1 MRLPKVTETKNIM
14 KYIHRSESQ
23 MKNYMPLIATQI
35 LNIELYTLF
44 RVKGKELH
52 AHGNQTYYLG
62 YDGLHSTKDEINIDS
77 ELLNKILTGKA
88 EIIYIKNK
96 NKIPDNMNIR
106 NLEINA
112 IADRFKLGNLNLI
125 EWRFIYYLISK
136 NTNKNKTQIV
146 SFREFEYIY
155 KYTTNTITNEKIM
168 LESLLKKGLLLNYK
182 KIENR
187 EIEITFSDI
196 LLSSIRKS
204 NYKYEINNIAEFK
217 HTASYL
223 LYDYFI
229 CQLKKD
235 NFRVV
240 ELKINELKRIC
251 SINTE
256 TYPRCIDLKNII
268 ILPSIIDIN
277 NFINKNNHG
286 VRVFYDNI
294 KKIEL
299 L

>member
-1 MRLPKVTETKNIM
+1 
-14 KYIHRSESQ
+14 

-35 LNIELYTLF
+35 LNIKLYTLF

-235 NFRVV
+235 NFKVV

-286 VRVFYDNI
+286 VRVFCDNI
-294 KKIEL
+294 KKIEGRL
-299 L
+299 YNQLEQKIK

>member
-1 MRLPKVTETKNIM
+1 
-14 KYIHRSESQ
+14 

-35 LNIELYTLF
+35 LNIKLYTLF

-235 NFRVV
+235 NFKVV

-268 ILPSIIDIN
+268 ILPSI
-277 NFINKNNHG
+277 NKNNHG
-286 VRVFYDNI
+286 VRVFCDNI
-294 KKIEL
+294 KKNRTIVGFKFTIIRKEKQ
-299 L
+299 

>member
-1 MRLPKVTETKNIM
+1 
-14 KYIHRSESQ
+14 

-35 LNIELYTLF
+35 LNIELYSLF
-44 RVKGKELH
+44 RIKCKEIN

-62 YDGLHSTKDEINIDS
+62 YDGLHSTKDEVNTDP

-251 SINTE
+251 SINTK
-256 TYPRCIDLKNII
+256 TYPRYIDLKNII

-286 VRVFYDNI
+286 VRVFFDSI
-294 KKIEL
+294 KENRKVEKLKFTIIRKEKQ
-299 L
+299 

>member
-1 MRLPKVTETKNIM
+1 
-14 KYIHRSESQ
+14 
-23 MKNYMPLIATQI
+23 MKNYIPLIATQI
-35 LNIELYTLF
+35 LNIELYSLF
-44 RVKGKELH
+44 RIKCKEIKT
-52 AHGNQTYYLG
+52 HGNQTYYLG
-62 YDGLHSTKDEINIDS
+62 YDGLHSTKDEINVDT
-77 ELLNKILTGKA
+77 ELFNKILTGKA

-96 NKIPDNMNIR
+96 NKIPENKNIR

-136 NTNKNKTQIV
+136 NTNKNKTQTV
-146 SFREFEYIY
+146 SFKEFEYIY
-155 KYTTNTITNEKIM
+155 HYTGNTITNEKIM
-168 LESLLKKGLLLNYK
+168 LESLLKKGLILNYK

-187 EIEITFSDI
+187 QIEISFSDV
-196 LLSSIRKS
+196 LLNSIRKS
-204 NYKYEINNIAEFK
+204 NYKYKINNIAEFK

-240 ELKINELKRIC
+240 ELKINELKKIC

-286 VRVFYDNI
+286 IRVFYDKI
-294 KKIEL
+294 KNNRTIVGFKFTVIRKEEE
-299 L
+299 

>member
-1 MRLPKVTETKNIM
+1 
-14 KYIHRSESQ
+14 

-35 LNIELYTLF
+35 LNIKLYTLF

-235 NFRVV
+235 NFKVV

-286 VRVFYDNI
+286 VRVFDDV
-294 KKIEL
+294 
-299 L
+299 

>member
-1 MRLPKVTETKNIM
+1 
-14 KYIHRSESQ
+14 

-35 LNIELYTLF
+35 LNIKLYTLF

-88 EIIYIKNK
+88 EIIYIK

-235 NFRVV
+235 NFKVV

-286 VRVFYDNI
+286 VRVFCDNI
-294 KKIEL
+294 KKNRTIVGFKFTIIRKEKQ
-299 L
+299 

>member
-1 MRLPKVTETKNIM
+1 
-14 KYIHRSESQ
+14 

-96 NKIPDNMNIR
+96 NKIHDNMNIR

>member
-1 MRLPKVTETKNIM
+1 
-14 KYIHRSESQ
+14 

-35 LNIELYTLF
+35 LNIKLYTLF

-146 SFREFEYIY
+146 SFTEFEYIY

-204 NYKYEINNIAEFK
+204 NYKYKINNIAEFK

-235 NFRVV
+235 NFKVV

-286 VRVFYDNI
+286 VRVFCDNI
-294 KKIEL
+294 KKNRTIVGFKFTIIRKEKQ
-299 L
+299 

>member
-1 MRLPKVTETKNIM
+1 
-14 KYIHRSESQ
+14 

-35 LNIELYTLF
+35 LNIELYSLF
-44 RVKGKELH
+44 RVKGKEIKT
-52 AHGNQTYYLG
+52 HGNQTYYLG
-62 YDGLHSTKDEINIDS
+62 YDGVHSTKDEINVDT

-96 NKIPDNMNIR
+96 IPENKNIR

-125 EWRFIYYLISK
+125 EWRFIYYLIGK
-136 NTNKNKTQIV
+136 NTNKNKTQTV
-146 SFREFEYIY
+146 SFKEFEYIY

-229 CQLKKD
+229 YQLKKD
-235 NFRVV
+235 NFKVV

-286 VRVFYDNI
+286 IRVFCDNI
-294 KKIEL
+294 KKNRTIVGVKFTIIRKEKQ
-299 L
+299 

>member
-1 MRLPKVTETKNIM
+1 
-14 KYIHRSESQ
+14 

-35 LNIELYTLF
+35 LNIKLYTLF

-125 EWRFIYYLISK
+125 EWRFTYYLISK

-235 NFRVV
+235 NFKVV

-286 VRVFYDNI
+286 VRVFCDNI

>member
-1 MRLPKVTETKNIM
+1 
-14 KYIHRSESQ
+14 

-35 LNIELYTLF
+35 LNIKLYTLF

-204 NYKYEINNIAEFK
+204 NYKYKINNIAEFK

-235 NFRVV
+235 NFKVV

-286 VRVFYDNI
+286 VRVFCDNI
-294 KKIEL
+294 KKNRTIVGFKFTIIRKEKQ
-299 L
+299 

>member
-1 MRLPKVTETKNIM
+1 
-14 KYIHRSESQ
+14 

-35 LNIELYTLF
+35 LNIKLYTLF

-187 EIEITFSDI
+187 EIEITFSNI

-235 NFRVV
+235 NFKVV

-294 KKIEL
+294 KKNRTIVGFKFTIIRKEKQ
-299 L
+299 

>member
-1 MRLPKVTETKNIM
+1 
-14 KYIHRSESQ
+14 

-35 LNIELYTLF
+35 LNIKLYTLF

-235 NFRVV
+235 NFKVV

-256 TYPRCIDLKNII
+256 TYPRCIDLKKTI

-286 VRVFYDNI
+286 LRVFCDNI
-294 KKIEL
+294 KKNRTIVGFKFTIIRKEKQ
-299 L
+299 

>member
-1 MRLPKVTETKNIM
+1 
-14 KYIHRSESQ
+14 

-35 LNIELYTLF
+35 LNIKLYTLF

-155 KYTTNTITNEKIM
+155 KYTTNTITNEK
-168 LESLLKKGLLLNYK
+168 
-182 KIENR
+182 
-187 EIEITFSDI
+187 
-196 LLSSIRKS
+196 
-204 NYKYEINNIAEFK
+204 
-217 HTASYL
+217 
-223 LYDYFI
+223 
-229 CQLKKD
+229 
-235 NFRVV
+235 
-240 ELKINELKRIC
+240 
-251 SINTE
+251 
-256 TYPRCIDLKNII
+256 
-268 ILPSIIDIN
+268 
-277 NFINKNNHG
+277 
-286 VRVFYDNI
+286 
-294 KKIEL
+294 
-299 L
+299 

>member
-1 MRLPKVTETKNIM
+1 
-14 KYIHRSESQ
+14 

-35 LNIELYTLF
+35 LNIKLYTLF

-235 NFRVV
+235 NFKVV

-256 TYPRCIDLKNII
+256 TYPRCIDLKNTI

-286 VRVFYDNI
+286 VRVFCDNI
-294 KKIEL
+294 KKNRTIVGFKFTIIRKEKQ
-299 L
+299 

>member
-1 MRLPKVTETKNIM
+1 
-14 KYIHRSESQ
+14 

-35 LNIELYTLF
+35 LNIKLYTLF
-44 RVKGKELH
+44 RVKGKDINN
-52 AHGNQTYYLG
+52 HGNQTYYLG

-235 NFRVV
+235 NFKVV

-286 VRVFYDNI
+286 VRVFCDNI

>member
-1 MRLPKVTETKNIM
+1 
-14 KYIHRSESQ
+14 

-35 LNIELYTLF
+35 LNIKLYTLF

-235 NFRVV
+235 NFKLV

-286 VRVFYDNI
+286 VRVFCDNI
-294 KKIEL
+294 KKNRTIVGFKFTIIRKEKQ
-299 L
+299 

>member
-1 MRLPKVTETKNIM
+1 M
-14 KYIHRSESQ
+14 
-23 MKNYMPLIATQI
+23 
-35 LNIELYTLF
+35 
-44 RVKGKELH
+44 
-52 AHGNQTYYLG
+52 
-62 YDGLHSTKDEINIDS
+62 
-77 ELLNKILTGKA
+77 LNKILTGKA

-235 NFRVV
+235 NFKVV

-286 VRVFYDNI
+286 VRVFCDNI
-294 KKIEL
+294 KKNRTIVGFKFTIIRKEKQ
-299 L
+299 

>member
-1 MRLPKVTETKNIM
+1 
-14 KYIHRSESQ
+14 
-23 MKNYMPLIATQI
+23 MKNYIPLIATQI
-35 LNIELYTLF
+35 LNIKLYTLF
-44 RVKGKELH
+44 RIKGKDINN
-52 AHGNQTYYLG
+52 HGNQTYYFS
-62 YDGLHSTKDEINIDS
+62 YDGLHNNNDEINVDT
-77 ELLNKILTGKA
+77 ELFNKILTGKA
-88 EIIYIKNK
+88 EIIYIKDK
-96 NKIPDNMNIR
+96 NKIPENKNIR

-136 NTNKNKTQIV
+136 NTYKNKTQTV
-146 SFREFEYIY
+146 SFKEFEYIY
-155 KYTTNTITNEKIM
+155 HYTSNTKTNEKIM

-235 NFRVV
+235 NFKVV

-286 VRVFYDNI
+286 IRVFCDNI
-294 KKIEL
+294 KKNRIIVGFKFTIIRKEKQ
-299 L
+299 

>member
-1 MRLPKVTETKNIM
+1 
-14 KYIHRSESQ
+14 

-35 LNIELYTLF
+35 LNIKLYTLF

-204 NYKYEINNIAEFK
+204 NYKYEINNIAEFM

-235 NFRVV
+235 NFKVV

-286 VRVFYDNI
+286 VRVFCDNI
-294 KKIEL
+294 KKNRTIVGFKFTIIRKEKQ
-299 L
+299 

>member
-1 MRLPKVTETKNIM
+1 
-14 KYIHRSESQ
+14 

-35 LNIELYTLF
+35 LNIELYTLI
-44 RVKGKELH
+44 RVKGKEIN

-235 NFRVV
+235 NFKVV

-256 TYPRCIDLKNII
+256 TYPRCIDLKKTI

-286 VRVFYDNI
+286 LRVFCDNI
-294 KKIEL
+294 KKNRTIVGFKFTIIRKEKQ
-299 L
+299 

>member
-1 MRLPKVTETKNIM
+1 
-14 KYIHRSESQ
+14 

-35 LNIELYTLF
+35 LNIKLYTLF

-77 ELLNKILTGKA
+77 ELLNKILTGKT
-88 EIIYIKNK
+88 EIIYKKNK

-235 NFRVV
+235 DFKVV

-286 VRVFYDNI
+286 VRVFCDNI

>member
-1 MRLPKVTETKNIM
+1 
-14 KYIHRSESQ
+14 

-35 LNIELYTLF
+35 LNMKLYTLF

-235 NFRVV
+235 NFKVV

-286 VRVFYDNI
+286 VRVFCDNI
-294 KKIEL
+294 KKNRTIVGFKFTIIRKEKQ
-299 L
+299 

>member
-1 MRLPKVTETKNIM
+1 
-14 KYIHRSESQ
+14 
-23 MKNYMPLIATQI
+23 
-35 LNIELYTLF
+35 
-44 RVKGKELH
+44 
-52 AHGNQTYYLG
+52 
-62 YDGLHSTKDEINIDS
+62 
-77 ELLNKILTGKA
+77 
-88 EIIYIKNK
+88 
-96 NKIPDNMNIR
+96 
-106 NLEINA
+106 
-112 IADRFKLGNLNLI
+112 
-125 EWRFIYYLISK
+125 
-136 NTNKNKTQIV
+136 
-146 SFREFEYIY
+146 
-155 KYTTNTITNEKIM
+155 M

-235 NFRVV
+235 DFKVV

-286 VRVFYDNI
+286 VRVFCDNI
-294 KKIEL
+294 KKNRTIVGFKFTIIRKEKQ
-299 L
+299 

>member
-1 MRLPKVTETKNIM
+1 
-14 KYIHRSESQ
+14 

-35 LNIELYTLF
+35 LNIKLYTLF

-235 NFRVV
+235 NFKVV

-286 VRVFYDNI
+286 VRVFCDNI
-294 KKIEL
+294 KKNRTIVGFQFTIIRKEKQ
-299 L
+299 

>member
-1 MRLPKVTETKNIM
+1 
-14 KYIHRSESQ
+14 

-35 LNIELYTLF
+35 LNIKLYTLF

-235 NFRVV
+235 NFKVV

-256 TYPRCIDLKNII
+256 TYPRCINLKNII

-294 KKIEL
+294 KKNRTIVGFKFTIIRKEKQ
-299 L
+299 

>member
-1 MRLPKVTETKNIM
+1 
-14 KYIHRSESQ
+14 

-35 LNIELYTLF
+35 LNIKLYTLF

-235 NFRVV
+235 NFKVV

-286 VRVFYDNI
+286 VRVFCDNI

>member
-1 MRLPKVTETKNIM
+1 
-14 KYIHRSESQ
+14 

-35 LNIELYTLF
+35 LNIELYSLF
-44 RVKGKELH
+44 RVKGKEIKT
-52 AHGNQTYYLG
+52 HGNQTYYLG
-62 YDGLHSTKDEINIDS
+62 YDGVHSTKDEINVDT

-96 NKIPDNMNIR
+96 IPENKNIR

-125 EWRFIYYLISK
+125 EWRFIYYLIGK
-136 NTNKNKTQIV
+136 NTNKNKTQTV
-146 SFREFEYIY
+146 SFKEFEYIY
-155 KYTTNTITNEKIM
+155 KYTTNTVTNEKIM

-229 CQLKKD
+229 YQLKKD
-235 NFRVV
+235 NFKVV

-286 VRVFYDNI
+286 IRVFCDNI
-294 KKIEL
+294 KKNRTIVGVKFTIIRKEKQ
-299 L
+299 

>member
-1 MRLPKVTETKNIM
+1 
-14 KYIHRSESQ
+14 
-23 MKNYMPLIATQI
+23 MKNYIPLIATQI
-35 LNIELYTLF
+35 LNIKLYTLF
-44 RVKGKELH
+44 RIKGKDINN
-52 AHGNQTYYLG
+52 HGNQTYYFS
-62 YDGLHSTKDEINIDS
+62 YDGLHNNNDEINVDT

-96 NKIPDNMNIR
+96 NKIPENKNIR

-125 EWRFIYYLISK
+125 EWRFIYYLIGK
-136 NTNKNKTQIV
+136 NTNKNKTQTV
-146 SFREFEYIY
+146 SFKEFEYIY
-155 KYTTNTITNEKIM
+155 KYTTNTITNERIM

-235 NFRVV
+235 NFKVV

-286 VRVFYDNI
+286 VRVFCDNI
-294 KKIEL
+294 KKNRTIVGFKFTIIRKEKQ
-299 L
+299 

>member
-1 MRLPKVTETKNIM
+1 
-14 KYIHRSESQ
+14 

-35 LNIELYTLF
+35 LNIKLYTLF

-88 EIIYIKNK
+88 EIIYKKNK

-235 NFRVV
+235 NFKVV

-286 VRVFYDNI
+286 VRVFCDNI
-294 KKIEL
+294 KKNRTIVGFKFTIIRKEKQ
-299 L
+299 